1 MAEVPFNPL
10 QSVLPDSRMPAPD
23 YSPEMFGAGAGK
35 ALQGAA
41 QEGFDY
47 ARQQQ
52 ALNDDA
58 EAKDADVAYQR
69 QLNTLGFDPDNG
81 YFAKLGKSS
90 LDAYQSTQE
99 QASQARDAIASTMQ
113 SPRARQAFER
123 AAAGHLMNFTE
134 SMSRH
139 NQQQRKLWLVGSSDA
154 RANETIAIAA
164 NYWNDDKRFD
174 QAVATARDEA
184 MQQGDL
190 QGWSDEQ
197 KQAQA
202 RAYESKAWVLR
213 ISRVNQSNPIAAS
226 DMFNAHAAAL
236 DPVQAVQLSATL
248 KQSVIPVQTRALA
261 DAIMSGSQTPNA
273 NLVDA
278 VRQAESDGKRFGADG
293 KILEGPATAQG
304 TAKGEMQVL
313 DGTTA
318 SPGFGVIPA
327 KDDTPAERARVGR
340 DYLQAM
346 LQRYGNQ
353 SMALAAY
360 NWGPAKVDGLIAKG
374 IDPRMGGAAAQR
386 FVDALPA
393 ETQAYIAKINKS
405 APPTA
410 GAPPTERDIN
420 SHLAG
425 WMAQVKESAKT
436 IWPDDPAAQDAA
448 VAQLVQSVGV
458 INTGNAAT
466 ERANTDD
473 LLNAVLGFQNIAGNI
488 TQLPPD
494 RRPKTLSDLMAIP
507 GMQERFAAAD
517 PEKKRALNTLLEQ
530 NAKGENPTWTQKAF
544 DKYYALIGMQV
555 NDPEA
560 FLRVNLA
567 DAETL
572 RTLPQQ
578 ATLTL
583 MGAQRAMA
591 TKQERDLSRGANV
604 TAAIGMARTMG
615 LLRDAGIDP
624 SAKPG
629 SAAADRFNQF
639 TGQLTEA
646 LDQFLQTEKK
656 TPTQKDQRAIVTR
669 LLSEG
674 YQTNASSWLFWNKSE
689 RLFEATDLKTWRA
702 KVPPA
707 MHQALFDALKK
718 QIGREPSDQE
728 MDDAWT
734 VRVRQMGSVK

>member
-1 MAEVPFNPL
+1 MADVPFNPL
-10 QSVLPDSRMPAPD
+10 QSVLPDSRAPAPE
-23 YSPEMFGAGAGK
+23 YTPEMFGAGAGR
-35 ALQGAA
+35 ALQGGA
-41 QEGFDY
+41 QQGLDY
-47 ARQQQ
+47 AQKQQ

-69 QLNTLGFDPDNG
+69 ALNDLGFGAENG
-81 YFAKLGKSS
+81 YFSQLGKKS
-90 LDAYQSTQE
+90 LDAYAPTQQ
-99 QASQARDAIASTMQ
+99 QAADAREAIASNIQ
-113 SPRARQAFER
+113 SPRARAAFDR
-123 AAAGHLMNFTE
+123 AASVHLMNFTE

-164 NYWNDDKRFD
+164 NYWNDPKRFA

-184 MQQGDL
+184 FQQGDL

-213 ISRVNQSNPIAAS
+213 ISKMSQTNPMGAQ
-226 DMFNAHAAAL
+226 DLFNENAAAL
-236 DPVQAVQLSATL
+236 DPVAAVQLSATL

-261 DAIMSGSQTPNA
+261 DAVMQGTQTPSA

-278 VRQAESDGKRFGADG
+278 VVQAESGGRRFAPDG
-293 KILEGPATAQG
+293 KILEGPATAKG

-313 DGTTA
+313 DSTNA

-374 IDPRMGGAAAQR
+374 IDPRMGGAAEQR

-405 APPTA
+405 APPTPGSA
-410 GAPPTERDIN
+410 PTERDIN

-425 WMAQVKESAKT
+425 WMAQVKESAKAM
-436 IWPDDPAAQDAA
+436 WPDDPAAQDAA

-466 ERANTDD
+466 ERASIEG
-473 LLNAVLGFQNIAGNI
+473 LMNATLGFQSIAGNV
-488 TQLPPD
+488 TQLPAD
-494 RRPKTLSDLMAIP
+494 QRPKTLSELMQRP
-507 GMQERFAAAD
+507 GAQDAWNAAD
-517 PEKKRALNTLLEQ
+517 PEKKRGILALLEQ
-530 NAKGENPTWTQKAF
+530 NAKGENPTWTDKAF
-544 DKYYALIGMQV
+544 KKYYALIGMQQ

-560 FLRVNLA
+560 FLRVNMT
-567 DAETL
+567 DAELL

-578 ATLTL
+578 ATLSL
-583 MGAQRAMA
+583 MAQQKAMSS
-591 TKQERDLSRGANV
+591 KQERDIRRGANV
-604 TAAIGMARTMG
+604 TQAISMAKQMG
-615 LLRDAGIDP
+615 LLRGAGIDP
-624 SAKPG
+624 NAKPG
-629 SAAADRFNQF
+629 SADADRFDQF
-639 TGQLTEA
+639 TGRLTEA
-646 LDQFLQTEKK
+646 LDQFLQSEKK
-656 TPTQKDQRAIVTR
+656 APTQKEQRAIVTR

-674 YQTNASSWLFWNKSE
+674 YQTNASRYVFWSKPE

-702 KVPPA
+702 KVPA
-707 MHQALFDALKK
+707 EMHQPLFDALKA
-718 QIGREPSDQE
+718 QIGRDPSDQE